1 MYYAFKKDTRV
12 WHFTCDDSTTINT
25 DTHVAVWVEDPS
37 TVDMKYL
44 WTLDTDDKTL
54 IKGAESHAGLL
65 TSEE

>member
-1 MYYAFKKDTRV
+1 MYYVFKKDTRV
-12 WHFTCDDSTTINT
+12 WHFTCDDSIIINP
-25 DTHVAVWVEDPS
+25 DTHIAVWVEDPL

-65 TSEE
+65 EE